1 MLRSIRK
8 ARRTAYQAAKD
19 YAANHGS
26 ASAQKP
32 KVEEKKG
39 ESSSADA
46 CDDGP
51 KVEPLGAEPADLF
64 DDVGEL
70 IKEADVKKWSTYHY
84 TKKYIALYEKCLLL
98 KNSTGPSRSSIR
110 KLKKSFKGMTKKKQ
124 EQKAEKDLQQE
135 APDSRRGGS
144 QR

>member
-8 ARRTAYQAAKD
+8 AKRTAYQAAKD
-19 YAANHGS
+19 YASNHGS
-26 ASAQKP
+26 VSGHKP

-46 CDDGP
+46 NDDGA
-51 KVEPLGAEPADLF
+51 KVEPQSAEPVDLVE
-64 DDVGEL
+64 DVGEL

-84 TKKYIALYEKCLLL
+84 TKRYIALYEKCLFL
-98 KNSTGPSRSSIR
+98 KNSKGNSRSSIR
-110 KLKKSFKGMTKKKQ
+110 KLKKSFKGMTKKKH
-124 EQKAEKDLQQE
+124 EQKAEKDGQQE